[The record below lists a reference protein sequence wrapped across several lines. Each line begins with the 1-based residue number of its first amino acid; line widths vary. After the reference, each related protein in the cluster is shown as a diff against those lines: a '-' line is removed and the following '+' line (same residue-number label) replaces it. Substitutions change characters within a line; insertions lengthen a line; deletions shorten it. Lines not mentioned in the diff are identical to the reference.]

1 MVFFYRSLRAQPS
14 IPCYNTSVWAVQR
27 AQYHNPTPH
36 WTPDMISDVSYR
48 SLETHRSPCD
58 QRRTR
63 GCTSDKKRA
72 AGGYLV
78 PQPSPTCLARTV
90 QPASAR
96 PEPSLGLA
104 AAAVV
109 RLVPAGGGRKRRGW
123 AAVPCAAASRSL
135 HAHTR
140 PCCPMRWGASA
151 AASTRVCSHLRG
163 ILVHHREERQTGV
176 RGRAAACRSARGRR
190 PAPSLGLHRPLA
202 PSHTGAHASSR
213 SESQGRLGAG
223 RSWQHRSFLAHW
235 GWLGY
240 QVPAGSAHLVA
251 GTSSRAS
258 LVTRCVSRSV

>member
-1 MVFFYRSLRAQPS
+1 MICTAGVSTGRVTRGQSRTRCDIGQLRRGMVFFYRSLRAQPS

-109 RLVPAGGGRKRRGW
+109 RLVPAGGASDGAGRRSRALRQAAAFTHTLVHAARRG
-123 AAVPCAAASRSL
+123 
-135 HAHTR
+135 
-140 PCCPMRWGASA
+140 G
-151 AASTRVCSHLRG
+151 G
-163 ILVHHREERQTGV
+163 HR
-176 RGRAAACRSARGRR
+176 RR
-190 PAPSLGLHRPLA
+190 PAH
-202 PSHTGAHASSR
+202 
-213 SESQGRLGAG
+213 
-223 RSWQHRSFLAHW
+223 
-235 GWLGY
+235 
-240 QVPAGSAHLVA
+240 VCV
-251 GTSSRAS
+251 
-258 LVTRCVSRSV
+258 VTCEAD